1 MCRVGKMCY
10 DAKWIFLTQLQEK
23 LSLSPQMYVH
33 IVRLFV
39 SALWPNKFGLKKTK
53 TFLPKFCFFGH
64 NF

>member
-1 MCRVGKMCY
+1 MCY

-39 SALWPNKFGLKKTK
+39 SALWPNKFGLKKNK
-53 TFLPKFCFFGH
+53 NFFTQIL
-64 NF
+64 FFWP